1 VNSLSGKAIIG
12 DGETSVE
19 ETSLVLAG
27 LSTAEGRGVKRA
39 AERRRALSEDVAE
52 ARLLEGKRPRLAS
65 PSATAVASEESRA
78 SQGEESRASQGA
90 DSAPT
95 AGAGTGEAHIA
106 AKNDDAKVPTWI
118 WNQACRRLW
127 QSEWGQPP
135 SEDRLEAFCEALRAG
150 CLHWWKCSVRQD
162 FWRWY
167 RNHSSE
173 PRDGAALVRFDS
185 KAGRY
190 VWAKRGLKAY
200 AQAHSRLRCNPNFG
214 AGADC
219 IRRAANSSWW
229 EWQDGSRIFFWRWK
243 GREQVM
249 RDGQPHRL
257 VGDLPSFRRRQSKP
271 KDRAGVVRKITKVRE
286 RDYIIQGVTVL
297 SLIHM
302 FDVHKGTDDIRL
314 VYNGTSSGLNRSLFG
329 PHFTLPTVD
338 TTLRALEQGSMSAD
352 IDIAEIFLNFML
364 DPKFR
369 PYCGVDVSGI
379 RSDDP
384 LFEQERRSTWE
395 AWCRLWMGQTDSPYL
410 AVQCMLWAEEII
422 LGARGDE
429 SNPFHWARV
438 ELNLPGDK
446 NYDPSK
452 PWVAKVTHDDHLA
465 ADVFLYVDDASTV
478 GHNFEA
484 CWRATRRYASMCNW
498 LGVQDAARK
507 RTMPSMT
514 PGPWAGTMVDCAQ
527 GLDGTVTQAKW
538 TKGRDQVKE
547 IAAMLEENP
556 TEMPRE
562 RLERIRGFLVY
573 LSRTYTDMVP
583 YLKGIHLTLDSWRA
597 GRDYAGWKLTGRALV
612 AAVAEG
618 KVTMEQPDEAPKMVG
633 AVNRMASDVKA
644 LLYLMESETPP
655 SRPLRAKRRMVA
667 LVVGDASGEAK
678 GALLCRAGKV
688 EYVTAEWT
696 ESAKQQ
702 SSNWREATN
711 LVDRIEEL
719 AEDEDARDMEV
730 IILTD
735 NEVFE
740 RTFWK
745 GSSTVELLHETMLRL
760 RRTAMRSRLRAL
772 VYHISGERMKRIGVD
787 GLSRGDMYEGVLAGG
802 DPLDY
807 VPFNEGANARSV
819 GRVEE
824 WVKSW

>member
-1 VNSLSGKAIIG
+1 
-12 DGETSVE
+12 
-19 ETSLVLAG
+19 
-27 LSTAEGRGVKRA
+27 
-39 AERRRALSEDVAE
+39 
-52 ARLLEGKRPRLAS
+52 
-65 PSATAVASEESRA
+65 
-78 SQGEESRASQGA
+78 
-90 DSAPT
+90 
-95 AGAGTGEAHIA
+95 
-106 AKNDDAKVPTWI
+106 
-118 WNQACRRLW
+118 
-127 QSEWGQPP
+127 
-135 SEDRLEAFCEALRAG
+135 
-150 CLHWWKCSVRQD
+150 
-162 FWRWY
+162 
-167 RNHSSE
+167 
-173 PRDGAALVRFDS
+173 
-185 KAGRY
+185 
-190 VWAKRGLKAY
+190 
-200 AQAHSRLRCNPNFG
+200 
-214 AGADC
+214 
-219 IRRAANSSWW
+219 
-229 EWQDGSRIFFWRWK
+229 
-243 GREQVM
+243 M
-249 RDGQPHRL
+249 
-257 VGDLPSFRRRQSKP
+257 
-271 KDRAGVVRKITKVRE
+271 VRKITKVRE
-286 RDYIIQGVTVL
+286 RDYIVQGVTVL

-302 FDVHKGTDDIRL
+302 FDVPKGTDDIRL

-338 TTLRALEQGSMSAD
+338 TTLRALGQGSMSAD
-352 IDIAEIFLNFML
+352 IDIAEMFLNFML

-384 LFEQERRSTWE
+384 LFEQGRRSTWE

-465 ADVFLYVDDASTV
+465 ADVFLYVDDARTV

-498 LGVQDAARK
+498 LGIQDAARK
-507 RTMPSMT
+507 RTMPSTT

-556 TEMPRE
+556 MEIPRE

-597 GRDYAGWKLTGRALV
+597 GRDYAGWKLTGRALL

-618 KVTMEQPDEAPKMVG
+618 KVTMDQPDEAPKMVG

-719 AEDEDARDMEV
+719 AEDEDTRDMEV

-745 GSSTVELLHETMLRL
+745 GSSTVELLHETILRL
-760 RRTAMRSRLRAL
+760 RKTAMRSRLRAL

-824 WVKSW
+824 WVKSWWGTHTLRTLTPEGWFDTAHGTVPCLWMPPPAAMPVVLEQFAKARHKRPEVAHVFVVPRLMTGHWRKELSKDADVLFTVRVGTSFWSTSQCEPLIVAIALPFVTRRVSPESWRGPWVVRGSCFASELHQDIARTIGPGWKGGSDQPDAVGGNVCQSSLRQDAEERAGNILREFLERARSIPSLPEGVVRQMLRAHEWHNLPKAGARGGGG